1 MKNVNWLL
9 VIVCVLSLSLIG
21 CRSLLDRLTP
31 AEIAKLSADYSG
43 LEVPVVL
50 EDIGSLRDARKVR
63 DAIIINHRTEQLDL
77 LRLAQDDELR
87 YKDAIGFIETSITA
101 AENLQDLIVGS
112 EGEPFSILGI
122 LAGFT
127 GGAAIGK
134 MLKRKNDFSPQEVAE
149 EVAKA
154 KADVRKELA

>member
-9 VIVCVLSLSLIG
+9 VIVCILSLSLIG
-21 CRSLLDRLTP
+21 CRSFLDRLTP
-31 AEIAKLSADYSG
+31 AEIAEISVDYSG
-43 LEVPVVL
+43 LDIPVVL

-63 DAIIINHRTEQLDL
+63 DAIIINHRTQQLDL

-87 YKDAIGFIETSITA
+87 YKDAIGFIEMSIAA

-134 MLKRKNDFSPQEVAE
+134 MLKRKGDYSPAEVAE
-149 EVAKA
+149 EISKVKNGTA
-154 KADVRKELA
+154 